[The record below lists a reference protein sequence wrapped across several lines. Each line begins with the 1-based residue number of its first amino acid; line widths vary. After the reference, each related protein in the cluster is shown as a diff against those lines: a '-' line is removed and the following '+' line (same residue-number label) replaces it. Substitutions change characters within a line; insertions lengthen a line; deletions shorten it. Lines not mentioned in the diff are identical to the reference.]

1 VTGQIQL
8 AVGYTKP
15 VLSGDDVALLPCAGP
30 RRGNV
35 DVQGIGGAAR
45 LLGGDMGTARAQ
57 FFGPSRLSVAQD
69 LRIDK
74 KGKAEDGI
82 NFGGKHAVAMVQRCR
97 IVGVTGAQDK
107 LHGDCVQVYNAKKP
121 EDQVDALLIEDCTFG
136 TAYQAVMTTDNVG
149 LIILR
154 RVNIFNEVALRQQ
167 PNSVAILR
175 MAKATARPCTII
187 LDDVWIADWP
197 AGYEIATTGST
208 TVIGQ
213 INVGTPPNGDF
224 CPAV

>member
-8 AVGYTKP
+8 AAGYTKP

-45 LLGGDMGTARAQ
+45 LLGGDMGSTRAQ
-57 FFGPSRLSVAQD
+57 LFGPSRLSIAQD

-97 IVGVTGAQDK
+97 IVGVTGVQTGV
-107 LHGDCVQVYNAKKP
+107 HGDCVQVYGAKTP
-121 EDQVDALLIEDCTFG
+121 DDQVDALIIEDCTFG
-136 TAYQAVMTTDNVG
+136 TAYQAVMATENVG

-154 RVNIFNEVALRQQ
+154 RVNVFNQVALRQQ

-175 MAKATARPCTII
+175 MARDAARPCTII
-187 LDDVWIADWP
+187 LDDVWIAGWP
-197 AGYEIATTGST
+197 AGYETATSGPT

-213 INVGTPPNGDF
+213 INIGAPPSGDF
-224 CPAV
+224 CPA